1 MKRLLTLA
9 ALCLSLGTAAL
20 AQTVAPLGCMVQ

>member
-9 ALCLSLGTAAL
+9 ALCLSLSTAAL
-20 AQTVAPLGCMVQ
+20 AQTFTPLGVMV